1 MNADELKSVLDLHA
15 KWLRGEEGGSRANL
29 YGADLSDADLRR
41 ANLRRANLS
50 DADLRRADLRDANL
64 VGANLSGAD
73 LSYANLIGADLRG
86 ADLSRANLSRAN
98 LSGASLR
105 GANLSRADL
114 RRADLRGADLGGA
127 NGIISF
133 GPIGENKRIGY
144 AWLDKGK
151 TMFRLGCH
159 NGNLKET
166 VTAIRE
172 KYGLKSTYEAMVKLV
187 AKIQEEEA

>member
-29 YGADLSDADLRR
+29 VG
-41 ANLRRANLS
+41 ANLIGANLS
-50 DADLRRADLRDANL
+50 DADLIGADLSDASLIGANL
-64 VGANLSGAD
+64 RGANLRYANLIGANLSDASLIGANLSGAD
-73 LSYANLIGADLRG
+73 LIR
-86 ADLSRANLSRAN
+86 
-98 LSGASLR
+98 
-105 GANLSRADL
+105 
-114 RRADLRGADLGGA
+114 A
-127 NGIISF
+127 NGIMSF

-144 AWLDKGK
+144 AWLDKDSK
-151 TMFRLGCH
+151 VMFHLGCH

-187 AKIQEEEA
+187 AKILEEEA